1 MTCGSGKYQTATT
14 DAWKNTAGTAANFAT
29 NCCTAKATCA
39 STYTCPAGMKKKTSN
54 DATKCTS
61 NAASCAVGST
71 CCEADN
77 TKCGGVPAANMTCGS
92 GKYQTATTDAWK
104 NTAGTA
110 ANFATNCCTAK
121 ATCASTAYSCP
132 AGMKKKASVD
142 STKCTSNAASCASTT
157 CCEKDTLKCGGYANA
172 DITCATG
179 KFRSCYYGQSSG
191 LALWRDCMNK
201 ATTASTKATDC
212 CESKPT
218 CSDFAAYM
226 AKKKA
231 TVSGSEQVCPGLA
244 IILAVWVF
252 LTGAQ

>member
-1 MTCGSGKYQTATT
+1 MKVIASALMLGSIVGTLGLTCPAGKKAKATPAATDLCTKSMADASFTTDTARVAACSLCCVADALTCGGITGISCGSDKYSMTGTTWSGTATT
-14 DAWKNTAGTAANFAT
+14 SSTKNTD
-29 NCCTAKATCA
+29 CCTAKATCA
-39 STYTCPAGMKKKTSN
+39 STYTCPAGMKKKTGVAS
-54 DATKCTS
+54 TKCTG
-61 NAASCAVGST
+61 NAASCATGTT
-71 CCEADN
+71 CCEKDAA
-77 TKCGGVPAANMTCGS
+77 KCGGVPAANMTCGS

-179 KFRSCYYGQSSG
+179 KFRSC
-191 LALWRDCMNK
+191 
-201 ATTASTKATDC
+201 
-212 CESKPT
+212 
-218 CSDFAAYM
+218 
-226 AKKKA
+226 
-231 TVSGSEQVCPGLA
+231 
-244 IILAVWVF
+244 
-252 LTGAQ
+252 